1 MDYRVV
7 LLSKTLHEQLLWDS
21 RIPSESRTIAKP
33 VLKREINNVDA
44 FSFTV
49 YKTHPLYDKLT
60 PYNGWVAVKKN
71 GKVKFIG
78 KITQA
83 PDNIR
88 HEKNVQCEGGL
99 ALLKHSAYSR
109 YMPNWCPKAY
119 DKSVSK
125 FSVTDSVEKM
135 VNRVLDIHNA
145 QVYEGAAEKWEDS
158 FPCIRLGTCTARE
171 NPYGVDLVKSAGNEG
186 TQNEGLY
193 ITRDQTSCTT
203 PYDWL
208 TSEVCEKCA
217 AYAIMEVG
225 GDYSLTLNIY
235 GAKELPANTTT
246 PIRFEKNLLD
256 MSLDVD
262 FSDVCTVFLPLG
274 ESNSNVG
281 TLLGSKTEV
290 SFKSE
295 GQSVIG
301 NLSFGGIIEKVFG
314 GDITEDIEDIV
325 NDSIEAST
333 TDVSTETVY
342 NTMAEDGSIGEALKD
357 AALTYEETEAYK
369 NRTGNMDLVMA
380 DDGGAV
386 LLTYYK
392 WGHPEPS
399 HGGEKVITESV
410 TYYICTT
417 IGYIDLS
424 DQGDILIR
432 SSNNTQETL
441 KAVSRPT
448 VYRITN
454 AYAGRLDFTTYQGTF
469 AEDDQIATFNANT
482 SNIEIWAQKYFNRN
496 NAWTCVRAWN
506 RTAYTDTPVG
516 SVHNYKAT
524 INTYSQPDVNAVF
537 GIVSDY
543 KNITEADDSTET
555 YTDEISINSYKE
567 DRYLFGGL
575 LQGKNDK
582 KLHPRGGANAYYYF
596 ALNNSGS
603 WGTYTFNGS
612 YDEKL
617 VNYFVTLPKRT
628 SLTVI
633 TRRIDSND
641 SFENHVGFMDI
652 GDSGLGWV
660 ETVDNTGTFTNASVD
675 GVTIRANYPYLE
687 WVEGIEKYGRIVK
700 THTWS
705 SARRSQL
712 RQYAP
717 VYFRQKILEAETI
730 NANAV
735 DIGLSDIETGMSY
748 KVICEQ
754 MGKKQ
759 WYPCLKSEENLM
771 DPTKNKFTFTYKHP
785 TFTQEVMKIAKNVSS
800 ANRRL
805 PATVLKS
812 VGGVALSENPQ

>member
-21 RIPSESRTIAKP
+21 RIPSESRIIAKP
-33 VLKREINNVDA
+33 VLKREINNVDT

-88 HEKNVQCEGGL
+88 HEKQVQCEGGL

-125 FSVTDSVEKM
+125 FSTTDSVEKM

-145 QVYEGAAEKWEDS
+145 QVYEGTAEKWEDG
-158 FPCIRLGTCTARE
+158 FPCVRLGTCTARE

-225 GDYSLTLNIY
+225 DDYSLTLNIY

-281 TLLGSKTEV
+281 TLLGNDIPVTYTS
-290 SFKSE
+290 
-295 GQSVIG
+295 
-301 NLSFGGIIEKVFG
+301 GIES
-314 GDITEDIEDIV
+314 ITEDMSLGKILENVLTGKLLTDNISETID
-325 NDSIEAST
+325 DSIAAAST
-333 TDVSTETVY
+333 EIDSETHYNTIEMDGTSEDAAEDYATMYTITAAYENRPNKNFELVKTVENSACGITYYRKNNDRVVDSYTYFMTYADGWANPAEDWLPISETEQEGYYKIRYQQLIVIKNGYLETFTNGQGGGNELKQKLEDSSFESYFEVWRPVYAQKNSDWICTNKWKRTFSVDVTGLTTTVRVTISDVPGSEMPSAMNYVPGVVTDFSNYTHPTNPGTKKESTYRSKAKDGYVGDFLKSSSTVPAFCVAGTFKEKTHGGTTPSIVTFTSSLASGSTWPADVSNCLWRLPSMMNATL
-342 NTMAEDGSIGEALKD
+342 SISEL
-357 AALTYEETEAYK
+357 E
-369 NRTGNMDLVMA
+369 
-380 DDGGAV
+380 
-386 LLTYYK
+386 
-392 WGHPEPS
+392 
-399 HGGEKVITESV
+399 ITEN
-410 TYYICTT
+410 I
-417 IGYIDLS
+417 S
-424 DQGDILIR
+424 DHMGVV
-432 SSNNTQETL
+432 N
-441 KAVSRPT
+441 
-448 VYRITN
+448 
-454 AYAGRLDFTTYQGTF
+454 
-469 AEDDQIATFNANT
+469 
-482 SNIEIWAQKYFNRN
+482 
-496 NAWTCVRAWN
+496 
-506 RTAYTDTPVG
+506 VG
-516 SVHNYKAT
+516 S
-524 INTYSQPDVNAVF
+524 
-537 GIVSDY
+537 
-543 KNITEADDSTET
+543 
-555 YTDEISINSYKE
+555 
-567 DRYLFGGL
+567 
-575 LQGKNDK
+575 
-582 KLHPRGGANAYYYF
+582 
-596 ALNNSGS
+596 
-603 WGTYTFNGS
+603 
-612 YDEKL
+612 
-617 VNYFVTLPKRT
+617 
-628 SLTVI
+628 
-633 TRRIDSND
+633 
-641 SFENHVGFMDI
+641 
-652 GDSGLGWV
+652 SGLGWV
-660 ETVDNTGTFTNASVD
+660 VDVDNHDVVSDVSVD

-759 WYPCLKSEENLM
+759 WYPCLRSEENLM